1 MSAWFQRQPVARW
14 LLLIMAIF
22 LLAACTPRYLRD
34 GPPDQLLD
42 VTLIEPVNPKPEPLS
57 AYGNHSPY
65 EVMGQTYEVLPTAVG
80 YVEQGRASWYG
91 QAFHGRLTSSGE
103 PYDLYQLTAAHKT
116 LPLPTYVEV
125 RRLDTDQS
133 IIVRVNDR
141 GPFKPGRIID
151 LSWAAAVKL
160 GMDQVGTAPV
170 EVRALTF
177 DGPPPSIARPARL
190 PVWVQAG
197 AFSNP
202 DNARQL
208 QARLEDAGVGPVAFE
223 APKTGFSRVWRVRV
237 GPILEATTAIDVVAQ
252 LLELGLDQAQYV
264 YP

>member
-1 MSAWFQRQPVARW
+1 MRSMVNAPTGARW
-14 LLLIMAIF
+14 VLVVLVMLM
-22 LLAACTPRYLRD
+22 LAACTPRYLRD
-34 GPPDQLLD
+34 GPPSQVLD
-42 VTLIEPVNPKPEPLS
+42 VSLIEPVNPKPEPLS

-65 EVMGQTYEVLPTAVG
+65 EVMGETYEVLPTATG
-80 YVEQGRASWYG
+80 YVEQGDASWYG

-133 IIVRVNDR
+133 IVVRVNDR

-160 GMDQVGTAPV
+160 GMDQIGTAPV

-177 DGPPPSIARPARL
+177 DEPPPMIARPARV
-190 PVWVQAG
+190 PVWVQVG
-197 AFSNP
+197 AFANAE
-202 DNARQL
+202 NAREL
-208 QARLEDAGVGPVAFE
+208 QRRLEGAGLAPVAFE
-223 APKTGFSRVWRVRV
+223 PPTHRRDQVWRVRV
-237 GPILEATTAIDVVAQ
+237 GPILEATTAIEVIGQ

>member
-1 MSAWFQRQPVARW
+1 MNFDAMKPWVSCFLCLAVA
-14 LLLIMAIF
+14 LIVAG
-22 LLAACTPRYLRD
+22 CTPRYLRD
-34 GPPDQLLD
+34 GPPADTLD
-42 VTLIEPVNPKPEPLS
+42 VSLIQPVVPKPEPLA

-65 EVMGQTYEVLPTAVG
+65 EVMGERYEVLPSAQG
-80 YVEQGRASWYG
+80 YVEKGVASWYG
-91 QAFHGRLTSSGE
+91 TAFHGRLTSSGE

-125 RRLDTDQS
+125 KHLETGES

-160 GMDQVGTAPV
+160 GIDQAGTAPV
-170 EVRALTF
+170 EVRALIF
-177 DGPPPSIARPARL
+177 DGPPPMIKRPARV

-197 AFSNP
+197 AFSSQE
-202 DNARQL
+202 NAERLKIQL
-208 QARLEDAGVGPVAFE
+208 EQAGLGPIAFE
-223 APKTGFSRVWRVRV
+223 APKGPRNRVWRVRL
-237 GPILEATTAIDVVAQ
+237 GPLLAVDEAIDVIGR

>member
-1 MSAWFQRQPVARW
+1 MIMFAPVFTRGVWAV
-14 LLLIMAIF
+14 LCVSLV
-22 LLAACTPRYLRD
+22 AACAPLYQRD
-34 GPPDQLLD
+34 GPPAERLD
-42 VTLIEPVNPKPEPLS
+42 VSLIAPVVPKPEPLS

-65 EVMGQTYEVLPTAVG
+65 EVMGQRYEVLPTAHG
-80 YVEQGRASWYG
+80 YQETGIASWYG
-91 QAFHGRLTSSGE
+91 AAFHGRRTSSGE
-103 PYDLYQLTAAHKT
+103 PYDLYQLTAAHKS

-125 RRLDTDQS
+125 THLDTGRS

-160 GMDQVGTAPV
+160 GIDEQGTAPV
-170 EVRALTF
+170 LVRALSF
-177 DGPPPSIARPARL
+177 GEGPLPPKRPARL

-197 AFSNP
+197 AFSQRE
-202 DNARQL
+202 NAD
-208 QARLEDAGVGPVAFE
+208 RLAERLSASGLGPLMFE
-223 APKTGFSRVWRVRV
+223 APQSRRDALWRVRL
-237 GPILEATTAIDVVAQ
+237 GPFDDLDSAVNMVER

>member
-1 MSAWFQRQPVARW
+1 MSSLFKGQHVARW
-14 LLLIMAIF
+14 LLLVVAVLMF
-22 LLAACTPRYLRD
+22 TACTPRYLRD
-34 GPPDQLLD
+34 GPPENVLD
-42 VTLIEPVNPKPEPLS
+42 VSLIEQVNPKPEPLS

-65 EVMGQTYEVLPTAVG
+65 EVMGETYEVLPTAVG

-91 QAFHGRLTSSGE
+91 KAFHGRLTSSGE

-125 RRLDTDQS
+125 RRLDTNQS

-151 LSWAAAVKL
+151 LSWAAAVTL
-160 GMDQVGTAPV
+160 GMDQEGTAPV

-208 QARLEDAGVGPVAFE
+208 QARLEGAGVRPVAFE
-223 APKTGFSRVWRVRV
+223 PPKSRRDRVWRVRV
-237 GPILEATTAIDVVAQ
+237 GPISEATTAIDVIAQ